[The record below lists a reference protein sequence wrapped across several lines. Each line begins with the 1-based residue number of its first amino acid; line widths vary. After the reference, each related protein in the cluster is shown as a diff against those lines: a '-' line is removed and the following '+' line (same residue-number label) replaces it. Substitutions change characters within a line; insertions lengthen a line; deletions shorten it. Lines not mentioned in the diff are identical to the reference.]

1 MGDPLNKDDRN
12 YYRRRAEAE
21 LEAAERATDPKAARA
36 HFLLAGYYLDLAYNA
51 DAELAVIV
59 GASPRTAI
67 PADTE
72 APSWQTA
79 SRGERRSGLDE
90 ARVQAAG

>member
-1 MGDPLNKDDRN
+1 MGDPLNKDDRD

-59 GASPRTAI
+59 GASSVVDI
-67 PADTE
+67 PADTD
-72 APSWQTA
+72 APGWQTG
-79 SRGERRSGLDE
+79 SRGERRSDPD
-90 ARVQAAG
+90 QAQAQVA